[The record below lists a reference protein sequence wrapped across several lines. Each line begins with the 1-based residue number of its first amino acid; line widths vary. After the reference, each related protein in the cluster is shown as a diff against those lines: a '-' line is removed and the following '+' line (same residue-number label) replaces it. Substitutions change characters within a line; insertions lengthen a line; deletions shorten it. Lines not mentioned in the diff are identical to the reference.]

1 MALVDSGDMS
11 YAFKL
16 GGAAIAF
23 LLVGV
28 VLILIFDAIWFRVG
42 LGAAVVIGAG
52 ALILWAWNVDR
63 TETAK
68 RAGID
73 ELPPV

>member
-1 MALVDSGDMS
+1 MS
-11 YAFKL
+11 YALKL
-16 GGAAIAF
+16 GGVAIAF
-23 LLVGV
+23 LIAGV

-42 LGAAVVIGAG
+42 LGAAVVIGVG
-52 ALILWAWNVDR
+52 ALILWAWSVDR
-63 TETAK
+63 REKAK